1 MNANGKRESAL
12 GQPEWLGRVGRSVGM
27 VVVWLLILVGLIVT
41 VTPFLISAYL
51 SIQDHTLKIL
61 PYRIAPSE
69 WTWANYKGA
78 WSNIHVGEYGL
89 NTLIYAGVVGIAVTL
104 NAALSG
110 YIFARMRFPG
120 KQVLWYIVLAS
131 MMVPTVVTVVPLLF
145 QMIRFPLAGGN
156 DILGQGG
163 QGFYDTWGGLILPA
177 LYGSGAAFLM
187 RQFFLTLPAELED
200 AARVDG
206 CSELGIFARIMLPL
220 ATPGLATIFM
230 FEFQGRWNT
239 LLWPAMIT
247 ASEAR
252 RTLSAGFADLSQL
265 VVGTSAGVYIP
276 IHWAQ
281 AGAIMMALPIILLF
295 IVGQRY
301 FVRGIAL
308 TGLK

>member
-1 MNANGKRESAL
+1 
-12 GQPEWLGRVGRSVGM
+12 VG
-27 VVVWLLILVGLIVT
+27 VVVT
-41 VTPFLISAYL
+41 F
-51 SIQDHTLKIL
+51 
-61 PYRIAPSE
+61 
-69 WTWANYKGA
+69 
-78 WSNIHVGEYGL
+78 
-89 NTLIYAGVVGIAVTL
+89 

-120 KQVLWYIVLAS
+120 KQILWSIVLAS

-156 DILGQGG
+156 DIFGQGG
-163 QGFYDTWGGLILPA
+163 QGFYDSWGGLILPA

-247 ASEAR
+247 ASESK